1 MKKDE
6 VQAVLGRVLTW
17 PAGAQEEAIALL
29 RAIEHE
35 WVDSLE
41 LSEHDREALAR
52 SADDVRH
59 GRFADD
65 DDVRKVFGRYR
76 SA

>member
-1 MKKDE
+1 MKKDD

-17 PAGAQEEAIALL
+17 PVQAQEEAIASL

-35 WVDSLE
+35 WVDALE
-41 LSEHDREALAR
+41 LSTDDREALAR

-59 GRFADD
+59 NRFADD
-65 DDVRKVFGRYR
+65 DDVQKVFGRYR